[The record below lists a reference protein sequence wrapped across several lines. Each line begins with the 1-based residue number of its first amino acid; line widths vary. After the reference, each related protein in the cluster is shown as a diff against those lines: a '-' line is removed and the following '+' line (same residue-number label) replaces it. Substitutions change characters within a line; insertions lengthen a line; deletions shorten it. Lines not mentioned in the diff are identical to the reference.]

1 MKPEYNVR
9 HGIVR
14 SKVEVDAA
22 MEAKEEL
29 RHEEVPK
36 PRAMQPSRFELV
48 VDLVTANSMGL
59 SIPQGLLFRADRV
72 NE

>member
-22 MEAKEEL
+22 MEAKQEL

-36 PRAMQPSRFELV
+36 PRAMQPAGGGGKR
-48 VDLVTANSMGL
+48 L
-59 SIPQGLLFRADRV
+59 SFGGKTYCD
-72 NE
+72 